1 MRKENIS
8 LYFDVGVV
16 VNEGG
21 RLGYMLHDA
30 SSLQQPRSSSS
41 SSH

>member
-16 VNEGG
+16 VKEGG

-30 SSLQQPRSSSS
+30 SSLQQLRSSSS
-41 SSH
+41 RH